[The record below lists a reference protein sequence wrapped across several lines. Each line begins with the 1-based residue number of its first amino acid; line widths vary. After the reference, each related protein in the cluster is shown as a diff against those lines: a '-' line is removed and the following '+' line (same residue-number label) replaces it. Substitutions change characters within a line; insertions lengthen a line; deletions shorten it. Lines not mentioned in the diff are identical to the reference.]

1 MVMQEILQEEAV
13 EQEEQVDQW
22 LQMLEEQEVQDHQ

>member
-22 LQMLEEQEVQDHQ
+22 LQMLEVQEDQDHQ